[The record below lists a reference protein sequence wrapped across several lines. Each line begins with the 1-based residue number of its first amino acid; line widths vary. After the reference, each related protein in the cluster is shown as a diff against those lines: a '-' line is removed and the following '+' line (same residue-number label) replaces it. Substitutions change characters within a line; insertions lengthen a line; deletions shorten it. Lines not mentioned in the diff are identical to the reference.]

1 MAQSTTTRT
10 AWHPAFLQAIKQEL
24 DDYKDVLTFESEH
37 QLTTEPLKIDVLII
51 KKMKKITIKKNI
63 GQIFQQYNVIEYKSP
78 KDHITIEDY
87 HKTQCYA
94 RLYAAL
100 NKADVNDMS
109 LSVVV
114 TRRPRKLL
122 AYLKKQ
128 YTLEHTLPGIYIVKG
143 DTCPTQVIVSE
154 ELPEEENFWLN
165 SLRVGLTPDQTGRI
179 RGVIELK
186 PALSIDA
193 YLQAVISANIKV
205 FEELYMNDTKR
216 YEALIEKACGPR
228 LRAEGAAIG
237 EARGIVIGE
246 ARGEARGKAEAVL
259 TVLRARFKK
268 VPRGVEKAIRDIS
281 DSIALESWTVHAA
294 TCQSMEE
301 FAEALE

>member
-1 MAQSTTTRT
+1 MARIS
-10 AWHPAFLQAIKQEL
+10 WHPAFVQAIQLEL
-24 DDYKDVLTFESEH
+24 EDYLDVLTFESEH

-51 KKMKKITIKKNI
+51 KKMKKITVEKNI
-63 GQIFQQYNVIEYKSP
+63 GQIFQQYNVVEYKSP
-78 KDHITIEDY
+78 NDHITISDY

-114 TRRPRKLL
+114 TRHPKKLL

-128 YTLEHTLPGIYIVKG
+128 YTMEHTHPGIYVIKG

-154 ELPEEENFWLN
+154 ELPEEENSWLN
-165 SLRVGLTPDQTGRI
+165 SLRVGLTQDQTGHI
-179 RGVIELK
+179 RAVIEHK
-186 PALSIDA
+186 PALPIDA
-193 YLQAVISANIKV
+193 YLQAVIAANIKV

-216 YEALIEKACGPR
+216 YEALIERACGPR

-246 ARGEARGKAEAVL
+246 AKGEAKGKAEAVL
-259 TVLRARFKK
+259 TFLRTRFKK
-268 VPRGVEKAIRDIS
+268 VPKRVEQSIRKTTDLNIL
-281 DSIALESWTVHAA
+281 DSWTARAA
-294 TCQSMEE
+294 TCQSIDE
-301 FAEALE
+301 FAQALHN